1 MIDIISQPADIRRR
15 LYDQIGLKL
24 GLHPRSVEKDL
35 WVTAVLQAI
44 FSLPYANAFV
54 FKGGS
59 SLSKVW
65 SLIRRFSEDVD
76 VAVDRSLFGVEGDV
90 TKKQLKKL
98 RKVSS
103 LFVKE
108 KLAKDIEERLGDL
121 GLADYCKVEAQPDG
135 EGNSTYPEP
144 RKIFISYETAFVDE
158 IHSYMDA
165 SVMLEIGARSLIE
178 PTAIA
183 KVKSLIAAN
192 SPVSTTLV
200 NSDIITAVP
209 EKTFMEKAFL
219 LHELFATSHCDNANR
234 KSRHLYDLEC
244 MMDKDF
250 AMEAVNDDQLWETIR
265 HHREIFTSVK
275 DIDYSY
281 DIRKNIVLI
290 PPKKVIKNWESDY
303 HAMQEQMVYGKSLSF
318 PELIERMREL
328 EERFHSR

>member
-1 MIDIISQPADIRRR
+1 M
-15 LYDQIGLKL
+15 
-24 GLHPRSVEKDL
+24 
-35 WVTAVLQAI
+35 WVTSVLQTL
-44 FSLPYANAFV
+44 FSLPYANALV

-76 VAVDRSLFGVEGDV
+76 IAVDRSLFGVEGDV

-98 RKVSS
+98 RKESS

-108 KLAKDIEERLGDL
+108 KLAKDIEDRLEEL
-121 GLADYCKVEAQPDG
+121 GLASYCKIEAQPDG
-135 EGNSTYPEP
+135 VGNGTYPEP

-178 PTAIA
+178 PTATA

-192 SPVSTTLV
+192 SPVNTTLV
-200 NSDIITAVP
+200 DSDIISAVP
-209 EKTFMEKAFL
+209 EKTFLEKAFL
-219 LHELFATSHCDNANR
+219 LYELFATGHCDNANR

-250 AMEAVNDDQLWETIR
+250 AKVAITDDELWENIR

-275 DIDYSY
+275 DIDYSS
-281 DIRKNIVLI
+281 DIRKNIILV
-290 PPKKVIKNWESDY
+290 PPKEVVRDWESDY
-303 HAMQEQMVYGKSLSF
+303 HAMREQMVYGESLSF
-318 PELIERMREL
+318 SDLISRMHEL
-328 EERFHSR
+328 EERFHSRQ